1 MGPGVGEPTPLETM
15 PRPSTAWGET
25 RPASQRPAASAGA
38 VPPPPTA
45 DALAELRSL
54 VVRSLDELQGVKA
67 QVDAVAT
74 DLGARLSLLEG
85 RMKMVEAATQSAG
98 FGTAPLD
105 SSHLAR

>member
-1 MGPGVGEPTPLETM
+1 M
-15 PRPSTAWGET
+15 PRPTAAWGEA
-25 RPASQRPAASAGA
+25 RQISQRPAASAGA
-38 VPPPPTA
+38 VPAPPAA

-85 RMKMVEAATQSAG
+85 RMKLVEAATQPSG
-98 FGTAPLD
+98 FGD
-105 SSHLAR
+105 SV